1 LINKSE
7 QTVCILCGNLRVFSR
22 KWKEK
27 VDGKG
32 SMVTHTESVCA
43 DSECQKKVDS
53 KFAEMRE
60 RRESADER
68 RKGIVIAKRLKSPA
82 ILLK

>member
-1 LINKSE
+1 MINKSE
-7 QTVCILCGNLRVFSR
+7 QTVCILCGNVRVFSR

-32 SMVTHTESVCA
+32 SVVTHMESVCS
-43 DSECQKKVDS
+43 DSECQKKVDA

-68 RKGIVIAKRLKSPA
+68 RKGIVIARRVKIPG

>member
-1 LINKSE
+1 MITKSE

-22 KWKEK
+22 KWKEQ
-27 VDGKG
+27 VDGRG
-32 SMVTHTESVCA
+32 SVVTHFESVCS
-43 DSECQKKVDS
+43 DSECQKKVDA

-60 RRESADER
+60 KREMADER
-68 RKGIVIAKRLKSPA
+68 RKGIVIAKRVKTPG